1 MILSQ
6 MNTHLKENWTQPY
19 NIYQNKSQL
28 DKRLDFKNQNNKNLA
43 KRNLKYYLYYL
54 KEDKILTKTENPNA
68 ITKKDKRIN
77 KSRDK

>member
-1 MILSQ
+1 

-68 ITKKDKRIN
+68 IKKKKIKDRIN
-77 KSRDK
+77 KSREK